1 MGKFNVEHFE
11 KKLEDAHEK
20 IYKKAPSI
28 KASHRKAF
36 VEACEIF
43 RDGDEAMQNATTPQE
58 MEKCAKSQTK
68 AMKKCVKTGGKIF
81 GYLDMTASATLES
94 AILKGIMIS
103 QSTPQGLADWVAEDG
118 KHELYINQ
126 MMSSTNML
134 KFMLTHGGPKGG
146 RWGQAIKIYFEISN
160 EFPEEA
166 DDLTKVFRK
175 IAMAVALELAT
186 PIYEFDTKIE
196 VDPVKRYQ
204 HYADAYKNGELDPAF
219 PHFSVWE
226 MRHIIDCNAKDEQLA
241 WGRKMLMVSGVA
253 CGQWNSHCLVDSLV
267 SLHPPHHSL
276 WSRTTHRIC
285 PLLLISSCDTTT
297 SWKPMC

>member
-1 MGKFNVEHFE
+1 MGKFNVEYFE
-11 KKLEDAHEK
+11 KKLEDCLDK

-43 RDGDEAMQNATTPQE
+43 HDGDEAMKNASTPQE
-58 MEKCAKSQTK
+58 MEKCAKVQTK
-68 AMKKCVKTGGKIF
+68 AMKKCVKAGGKIF
-81 GYLDMTASATLES
+81 QYLDMAESATLES
-94 AILKGIMIS
+94 AILKGTMIS
-103 QSTPQGLADWVAEDG
+103 QSTPQVLADWVGENG

-126 MMSSTNML
+126 MMTSTDML
-134 KFMLTHGGPKGG
+134 KFMLTHGGPKTG
-146 RWGQAIKIYFEISN
+146 RWGPAIKIYFEITSN
-160 EFPEEA
+160 FPEEA
-166 DDLTKVFRK
+166 DDSIKVNRK

-226 MRHIIDCNAKDEQLA
+226 MRHIINSNAKDDQLA
-241 WGRKMLMVSGVA
+241 WGRKMLMVS
-253 CGQWNSHCLVDSLV
+253 S
-267 SLHPPHHSL
+267 SLH
-276 WSRTTHRIC
+276 SRCFHATGRISK
-285 PLLLISSCDTTT
+285 ISQCCFAFAEVLSIHFYFDGFEAAVQLY
-297 SWKPMC
+297 SRD